1 MIYWLRIWSVSEM
14 ENYKN
19 YLKSVLDKNQKYRE
33 MLFRRGYLFTDVEI
47 KNTSVYPFYDI
58 WQHITVGKYH
68 LYVQEKQTFYYKSV
82 GNISSI
88 IIGHAYNPF
97 DMKCDENELCSDLIS
112 CYQESIEKY
121 FEKVSEFTGLHVI
134 ILADGNNVIA
144 CQDAC
149 GLTGCYFGKVNGA
162 MYITEHP
169 QLVADMHDLKM
180 NENVIKLVQS
190 KCYNIGN
197 RHLPGNITPY
207 DELKRIGAN
216 TYVNYDG
223 VFGIKRF
230 YPVCPHPEFTGDK
243 EKEDAVKKISSLI
256 HNGIKCCSE
265 KWDRCTISLSG
276 GTDSKTTLAC
286 ANGLYD
292 RFSYFSFSSK
302 PQESVDAEG
311 AKMICQ
317 KLGLEHTLYKIPDN
331 NDEFEDFCFIKKLLQ
346 HNTNYFVNLAD
357 NEIRKYIYLH
367 DLDAYDIELKSWAS
381 EVARVFLERKYQID
395 MSGLINERQC
405 SIFQTRYFGHPFLL
419 KWSDN
424 IYYDFI
430 KEVGLDRKLFN
441 YEPSDMFY
449 WEVRM
454 GCWGVSVVSSQ
465 QLYHRVTMPMNN
477 RKILELFLSFPHE
490 ERKSDS
496 VHKRVMAHMNKSII
510 DARVEIRNLYF
521 HSYRILMEKAYYKF
535 RTILYKARIK

>member
-1 MIYWLRIWSVSEM
+1 MEIY
-14 ENYKN
+14 KD
-19 YLKSVLDKNQKYRE
+19 YLKSKLDENEKYRE
-33 MLFRRGYLFTDVEI
+33 MLFRRGYLFTDKEI
-47 KNTSVYPFYDI
+47 VDLSVYPFYDI
-58 WQHITVGKYH
+58 WNHSNVGKYH
-68 LYVQEKQTFYYKSV
+68 LYVQEKQTYYIQSNE
-82 GNISSI
+82 NITSI

-97 DMKCDENELCSDLIS
+97 DMKYNENELCQDLII
-112 CYQESIEKY
+112 CYKDSLEKY
-121 FEKVSEFTGLHVI
+121 FDKVSELTGLHII
-134 ILADGNNVIA
+134 ILIDGDKVIA

-149 GLTGCYFGKVNGA
+149 GLTGCYFGKVSGA

-169 QLVADMHDLKM
+169 QLVADLYNLTMDPM
-180 NENVIKLVQS
+180 VEKLVKS

-207 DELKRIGAN
+207 KELKRIGAN
-216 TYVNYDG
+216 TFVEYNSD
-223 VFGIKRF
+223 FKIKRF
-230 YPVCPHPEFTGDK
+230 YPICAHPEFTSKEEKDAGVKRIGD
-243 EKEDAVKKISSLI
+243 LI
-256 HNGIKCCSE
+256 HNGIDCCSK

-292 RFSYFSFSSK
+292 KYSYFSFFSK
-302 PQESVDAEG
+302 PQELVDAEG
-311 AKMICQ
+311 AKKICDD
-317 KLGLEHTLYKIPDN
+317 LGLEHTLYEIPNN
-331 NDEFEDFCFIKKLLQ
+331 NDAFGDFDFIKKLLQ

-395 MSGLINERQC
+395 MSGLVNERQC
-405 SIFQTRYFGHPFLL
+405 SIFQTRYFGHPDLL

-424 IYYDFI
+424 IYYNFL
-430 KEVGLDRKLFN
+430 KEIGLNKQIFN

-454 GCWGVSVVSSQ
+454 GCWGVSVISSQ
-465 QLYHRVTMPMNN
+465 QLYHRMSMPMNN
-477 RKILELFLSFPHE
+477 RKILELFLCFPHD

-496 VHKRVMAHMNKSII
+496 VHKRVMAYENQKII
-510 DARVEIRNLYF
+510 DAEVEIPNLYF
-521 HSYRILMEKAYYKF
+521 HSYRILMEKSYYKF
-535 RTILYKARIK
+535 RTLFYKPKK